1 MLVWIFFFFNPE
13 CSSLVYVPNSL
24 SLALMKG
31 KVSDASLRLSHGED
45 FLTILS
51 CQTYKYHSVATE
63 KGRNNFL
70 GKSRVVVLKIT
81 LHDPSL
87 NRFKK

>member
-1 MLVWIFFFFNPE
+1 MLVWIFFFTPE
-13 CSSLVYVPNSL
+13 CSPLMYAPNSL

-63 KGRNNFL
+63 EERNNFL
-70 GKSRVVVLKIT
+70 GKSRVVFLKTT

-87 NRFKK
+87 HPLKK